1 VVLVNKS
8 AWTSEGRT
16 RTARSAAS
24 ALPLPLPSGFLSL
37 LVYAEHSEHLRRERM
52 VVSTG
57 DNTPCAMNAQNHGKD
72 EQGIDWQST
81 LDTYLDRFVEIGH
94 SGGMICTA
102 ASRENTSCGRR
113 RLPWKRTVAV
123 RGGRVSCN
131 APSHRLALA
140 AGRRATASQ
149 APPCRHGRLRP
160 PANLTAGNEGARR
173 AQHLRERGVHLVDI
187 PDALAAISAIDINL
201 WHCSPDTQGRINR
214 LLADNPLGSFT
225 TRGSQN
231 PFFGV
236 MNGRP

>member
-1 VVLVNKS
+1 MLVNKS

-37 LVYAEHSEHLRRERM
+37 LVYAEHSEHLLRERM

-123 RGGRVSCN
+123 RGGLGGSAESPAMLPRTGWLWLLVVE
-131 APSHRLALA
+131 L
-140 AGRRATASQ
+140 
-149 APPCRHGRLRP
+149 LRP
-160 PANLTAGNEGARR
+160 KHLPAGMA
-173 AQHLRERGVHLVDI
+173 DC
-187 PDALAAISAIDINL
+187 ALL
-201 WHCSPDTQGRINR
+201 QT
-214 LLADNPLGSFT
+214 
-225 TRGSQN
+225 
-231 PFFGV
+231 
-236 MNGRP
+236 